1 MKTEG
6 TFWRVIIR
14 LGGEDHE
21 YESFD
26 KPAVSCANDQSL
38 KIIADELVW
47 EGEVTYSSFR
57 GVKYRAGHET
67 HGVSKGAEQILYVPS
82 SAFVYIYEDRIEDHV
97 DAKSEG
103 DGE

>member
-38 KIIADELVW
+38 KIVADELVW
-47 EGEVTYSSFR
+47 EEGEVTYSSFR

-67 HGVSKGAEQILYVPS
+67 RGVSKGAEQILYVPS
-82 SAFVYIYEDRIEDHV
+82 SALVYISEDRIEDHV
-97 DAKSEG
+97 AG
-103 DGE
+103 RGE